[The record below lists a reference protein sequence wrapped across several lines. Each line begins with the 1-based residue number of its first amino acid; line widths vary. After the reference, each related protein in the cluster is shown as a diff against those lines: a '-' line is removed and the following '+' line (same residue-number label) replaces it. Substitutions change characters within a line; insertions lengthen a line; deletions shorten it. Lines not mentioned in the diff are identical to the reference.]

1 MATMA
6 HHLLAKT
13 TTDEILN
20 NFKTGSWTYGAS
32 GHGTN
37 FLRTGT
43 PADFPSPDAAFYD
56 SVNKEL
62 AYFEFKP
69 ETETKRGI
77 LTGVGQGI
85 AYLEKCNLSFLIA
98 PKLLAGYDLESYLT
112 DLYTHQLSA
121 IPTGLI
127 IYDNANPKNVRLVK
141 NVTSLVGTA
150 ATPRTVTVE
159 RFWAKHQDLPI
170 PLFHLILHYYYL
182 KKVNHIGGDPFEI
195 VNSKRGVWMITPEY
209 AGRKSI
215 TREEVTE
222 NIKVTKLKDKTE
234 KEVDT
239 ILQDGDSSNDG
250 IDTIE
255 DSEPWR
261 AELAETLHSMNPYAF
276 ERLAMLLLREC
287 GFSQVTVTKKS
298 SDGGI
303 DGTGKLRIN
312 GIFSF
317 NVAFQCKRYTG
328 SVSAGD
334 IRDFRGSL
342 TTDIEKGVFITT
354 GSFTKAAREEA
365 SNAGKQQIDLIDGE
379 EFISKLIEYGL
390 GVKERTIYEVD
401 KDFFERV

>member
-1 MATMA
+1 MARVKKIKSPTQLELVEPLFTVLVELGGSA
-6 HHLLAKT
+6 T
-13 TTDEILN
+13 IDEIRDSIIKKLN
-20 NFKTGSWTYGAS
+20 LPDDVVDEPHKGNASQQTELEYQLAWARTRLKNLGA
-32 GHGTN
+32 
-37 FLRTGT
+37 
-43 PADFPSPDAAFYD
+43 
-56 SVNKEL
+56 
-62 AYFEFKP
+62 
-69 ETETKRGI
+69 
-77 LTGVGQGI
+77 
-85 AYLEKCNLSFLIA
+85 
-98 PKLLAGYDLESYLT
+98 
-112 DLYTHQLSA
+112 
-121 IPTGLI
+121 
-127 IYDNANPKNVRLVK
+127 
-141 NVTSLVGTA
+141 
-150 ATPRTVTVE
+150 
-159 RFWAKHQDLPI
+159 
-170 PLFHLILHYYYL
+170 
-182 KKVNHIGGDPFEI
+182 I
-195 VNSKRGVWMITPEY
+195 VNSKRGVWIITPEY

-222 NIKVTKLKDKTE
+222 NIKSTKLKGKSE

-239 ILQDGDSSNDG
+239 ILEDGDPSNDG

-298 SDGGI
+298 GDGGI